1 MLFAAHYLIV
11 ITIRRIRIAPGAI
24 MLEVR
29 CDFRNFL
36 KDSHLKIDAVA
47 FCQHCRLYLKI
58 KVK

>member
-11 ITIRRIRIAPGAI
+11 ITIRIAPGAI